1 MSGAVHLRP
10 WIVTNLAAA
19 RFTCQLFNIGFCHRF
34 HYLTAL
40 SCGAIENIMS
50 NGVPDRD
57 DFTSLWRRPG
67 YLVRRL
73 HQIHVAMF
81 LEECNEFN
89 VTPVQFAVLTV
100 LFNSETMD
108 QVSIAN
114 QIGVDRNTVAD
125 VIRRLEKRGV
135 LERPASVADK
145 RAKLAR
151 ITDKGRAF
159 VEAVQPAMI
168 RAQRRLVKPLSDAEH
183 ETLMTLLGKL
193 IQENNESSRAPLR
206 PKNGRR
212 RN

>member
-1 MSGAVHLRP
+1 
-10 WIVTNLAAA
+10 
-19 RFTCQLFNIGFCHRF
+19 
-34 HYLTAL
+34 
-40 SCGAIENIMS
+40 MS

-57 DFTSLWRRPG
+57 DFTSLWGRPG

-100 LFNSETMD
+100 LFNSDTMD

-168 RAQRRLVKPLSDAEH
+168 RAQRRLVKPLNDEEH
-183 ETLMTLLGKL
+183 EVLMTLLGKL

-206 PKNGRR
+206 PSNGRR
-212 RN
+212 EK